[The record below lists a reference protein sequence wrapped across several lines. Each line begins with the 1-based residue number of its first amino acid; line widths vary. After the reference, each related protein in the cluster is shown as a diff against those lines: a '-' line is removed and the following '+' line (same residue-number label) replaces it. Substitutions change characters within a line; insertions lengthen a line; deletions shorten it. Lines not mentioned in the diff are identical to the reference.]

1 MMAGHRKQEGCY
13 FPYGDRYVPN
23 DLQKVRDM
31 ITLVDKLMAEEIAF
45 TPFTMRAFDEPAFTA
60 SFGQA
65 SIVFT
70 ESRLK

>member
-1 MMAGHRKQEGCY
+1 
-13 FPYGDRYVPN
+13 
-23 DLQKVRDM
+23 M